1 MSVNEG
7 SRGPVERVGLWGGKS
22 KRMSQGRLEVIVTEK
37 DRPSEG
43 LVFRVAAKLAS
54 SGEIGKAELT
64 SLERLFGPLA

>member
-1 MSVNEG
+1 MRVPEG
-7 SRGPVERVGLWGGKS
+7 QWKGWGCGEGKV
-22 KRMSQGRLEVIVTEK
+22 RMSQGRLEVIVTEK

-64 SLERLFGPLA
+64 SLENLFGPLA